1 MPLPH
6 SKGGRCPPFESLSPR
21 RQLQTRF
28 AFALSTNETQSKRK
42 PRLQFLCKSKRKQTA
57 FALPS
62 GKANQ
67 LQTESNPIAKQ
78 LQTNCKAVQGF
89 VCFSFAFRLLFE
101 FLQNSATIS
110 RTQKM
115 ESVAPANFVV
125 VRSTGHSGSRWL
137 AELLSTQN
145 LSFFFEF
152 SGRCPERYPLANAS
166 LKALFEL
173 GCDCRLD
180 DAMDPVC
187 PPDAGGHI
195 RSATCSKDA
204 LCADRCPER
213 EGSSCCH

>member
-1 MPLPH
+1 
-6 SKGGRCPPFESLSPR
+6 
-21 RQLQTRF
+21 
-28 AFALSTNETQSKRK
+28 
-42 PRLQFLCKSKRKQTA
+42 
-57 FALPS
+57 
-62 GKANQ
+62 
-67 LQTESNPIAKQ
+67 
-78 LQTNCKAVQGF
+78 
-89 VCFSFAFRLLFE
+89 
-101 FLQNSATIS
+101 
-110 RTQKM
+110 M
-115 ESVAPANFVV
+115 EPVAPANFVV

-204 LCADRCPER
+204 LCSGRCPR
-213 EGSSCCH
+213 RGPGSCLGLT